1 MLCAKILSLNALSFL
16 DSSGCHG
23 LASREGLSISGQG
36 SLPPHP
42 AHTWLWVLTHVDLI
56 TTSVVGCIPLKTAPF
71 CTHWEVTTIK
81 VASAH
86 PHNDSSSYWLIFP

>member
-1 MLCAKILSLNALSFL
+1 MLCAKFLSLNALSFL
-16 DSSGCHG
+16 DSSVCHG

-56 TTSVVGCIPLKTAPF
+56 TTSVVGCILLKTALMHPLGGSNHKDGF
-71 CTHWEVTTIK
+71 C
-81 VASAH
+81 
-86 PHNDSSSYWLIFP
+86 PPP